1 MAARK
6 SAKTNGSRNRAH
18 KANGKTNGHP
28 FRIGRSRTGLGLF
41 ATEDIR
47 KGTYIAEYIGPLMTN
62 KECDETPENKYWF
75 EINSRWTING
85 ATRKNI
91 ARYFNHSCRPNADPM
106 IRDRRVRI
114 KTIKNIK
121 AGDEIT
127 YDYGKD
133 YHDAYIKPHGCKCD
147 KCVEKRA
154 RERAEARAAS
164 ARRKQRAARKA
175 AQTPAAR

>member
-1 MAARK
+1 MPARK
-6 SAKTNGSRNRAH
+6 TAKTNGSRNGAH
-18 KANGKTNGHP
+18 KANGKANGHP
-28 FRIGRSRTGLGLF
+28 FRVGRSRTGLGLF
-41 ATEDIR
+41 ATEDIK
-47 KGTYIAEYIGPLMTN
+47 KGTYIAEYLGPLMTN
-62 KECDETPENKYWF
+62 AECDKTPENKYWF

-106 IRDRRVRI
+106 IRDKRVRI

-133 YHDAYIKPHGCKCD
+133 YCDAYIKPHGCKCD
-147 KCVEKRA
+147 KCLEKRA
-154 RERAEARAAS
+154 RERADARAAS
-164 ARRKQRAARKA
+164 ARRKKRAARKA
-175 AQTPAAR
+175 SQAAAAR